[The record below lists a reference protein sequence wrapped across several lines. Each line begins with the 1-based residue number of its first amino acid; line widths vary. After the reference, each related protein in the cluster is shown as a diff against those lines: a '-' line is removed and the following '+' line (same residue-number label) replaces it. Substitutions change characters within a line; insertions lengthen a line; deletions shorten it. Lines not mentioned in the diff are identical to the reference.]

1 MRRHSSNPWNHR
13 MPAATTLR
21 AEGLTAPVDIR
32 IDRWGIAHIKAETQ
46 ADAFFAQGWNAARD
60 RLWQIDLWRKRGL
73 GLLSEDFGPAYAGKD
88 QAARLFLY
96 RGDMEAE
103 WRTYSPNAKQ
113 WTQAFV
119 AGINAYL
126 DGIEAGEHKLP
137 PEFAVVGTQPARWQA
152 EDVVRI
158 RSHARVNNVDNEIRR
173 SGVLAKYGPEADGL
187 RKAREP
193 DRPLNIPDG
202 FVPHEIPAQ
211 VYQTYLRATE
221 PVSFGK
227 DTAQAHAA
235 QAHATS
241 SELIGSNAWA
251 LTPDRTTTGRAIL
264 ASDPHRAHQLPGL
277 RYMVH
282 LQAPGLNVIGAGE
295 PAVPGVSFGHNED
308 IAFGLTIWFV
318 DQEDLYVYEL
328 NPENPDQYRYLGGWE
343 DMRVHRETLAIKG
356 EAAREIDLRFTRHG
370 PVLHVDRA
378 AGRAYGV
385 RTVWTEPGTAAY
397 LASLNFLQA
406 KTIGD
411 YEQALRGW
419 GAPASNHIVAETS
432 GKIARF
438 TAGFIPERPGW
449 DGTLPVPGDGRYE
462 WARLHDPLTTPRLK
476 DPASGWVATANQ
488 FNLPPEWLGPDNTP
502 GFEWTDASRYRTIA
516 AALDARERHS
526 LEDVRGLQTSYHSNQ
541 AERLVP
547 LLAAVPDS
555 PAKAM
560 LQGWNLSLDADS
572 AAAALFETWLQR
584 HLAPRVL
591 ETASPP
597 GLQTYAA
604 MADLAL
610 VADLVES
617 ADPRLGDRAR
627 LLAETL
633 AAAWDDTLARF
644 GPTPSQWRWGAFHHA
659 YHPHDLS
666 DFLDET
672 QRKEWSVGPLPKGG
686 SGYTVNNNNYRLE
699 DGRLTLGVTW
709 RMVCDV
715 GNWDACVTINS
726 TGQSGDPQSPHYQD
740 LFPLWVRDEYVAMC
754 FGDVAIAEVTEAV
767 IRLQP

>member
-1 MRRHSSNPWNHR
+1 
-13 MPAATTLR
+13 MPAETTIKTQ
-21 AEGLTAPVDIR
+21 GLSAPVSLS

-73 GLLSEDFGPAYAGKD
+73 GLLSEDFGPAYVEKD

-96 RGDMEAE
+96 RGDMAAE
-103 WRTYSPNAKQ
+103 WRCYGPNAKE
-113 WTQAFV
+113 WTEAFV

-137 PEFAVVGTQPARWQA
+137 PEFAVVGTKPARWQA

-173 SGVLAKYGPEADGL
+173 SGVLAKYGAEADGL

-193 DRPLNIPDG
+193 DRPLNIPEG
-202 FVPHEIPAQ
+202 FEPHEIPAQ

-227 DTAQAHAA
+227 DTTQAD
-235 QAHATS
+235 ATS

-251 LTPDRTTTGRAIL
+251 LTPERTTTGRAIL

-295 PAVPGVSFGHNED
+295 PAVPGVSFGHNDD

-318 DQEDLYVYEL
+318 DQEDLYVYDL
-328 NPENPDQYRYLGGWE
+328 NPENPDQYRYQGGWE
-343 DMRVHRETLAIKG
+343 DMRIERQTLAVKG
-356 EAAREIDLRFTRHG
+356 EAARQIELRFTRHG

-378 AGRAYGV
+378 SNRAYGV

-411 YEQALRGW
+411 YEQALKGW
-419 GAPASNHIVAETS
+419 GAPASNHIVAETG

-438 TAGFIPERPGW
+438 TAGFIPVRPGW

-462 WARLHDPLTTPRLK
+462 WAGLHDPLTTPRVK
-476 DPASGWVATANQ
+476 DPESGWVATANQ
-488 FNLPPEWLGPDNTP
+488 FNLTPEWLGDDNTP

-526 LEDVRGLQTSYHSNQ
+526 LEDVRALQTSYHSNQ

-547 LLAAVPDS
+547 LLADVADS

-560 LQGWNLSLDADS
+560 LLAWNLSLDADS
-572 AAAALFETWLQR
+572 GPAALFETWLHR
-584 HLAPRVL
+584 FLTPRVL
-591 ETASPP
+591 ESASPP
-597 GLQTYAA
+597 GLQAYAA
-604 MADLAL
+604 MADLSL
-610 VADLVES
+610 VVDLVENG
-617 ADPRLGDRAR
+617 DQRLGSRST

-633 AAAWDDTLARF
+633 AAAWEDTLARF
-644 GPTPSQWRWGAFHHA
+644 GPNPAKWRWGDFHHA

-666 DFLDET
+666 ALLDET
-672 QRKEWSVGPLPKGG
+672 RRKSWSVGPLPKGG
-686 SGYTVNNNNYRLE
+686 SGYTINNNNYRLQ

-715 GNWDACVTINS
+715 GNWDACLTINS
-726 TGQSGDPQSPHYQD
+726 PGQSGLPDSPHYQD
-740 LFPLWVRDEYVAMC
+740 LFPLWLRDAYVPMS
-754 FGDVAIAEVTEAV
+754 FGERVVAENTQSTL
-767 IRLQP
+767 RLVPRTA

>member
-1 MRRHSSNPWNHR
+1 
-13 MPAATTLR
+13 MPAETTIKTQ
-21 AEGLTAPVDIR
+21 GLSAPVSLS

-73 GLLSEDFGPAYAGKD
+73 GLLSEDFGPAYVEKD

-96 RGDMEAE
+96 RGDMAAE
-103 WRTYSPNAKQ
+103 WRCYGPNAKE
-113 WTQAFV
+113 WTEAFV

-137 PEFAVVGTQPARWQA
+137 PEFAVVGTKPARWQA

-173 SGVLAKYGPEADGL
+173 SGVLAKYGAEADGL

-193 DRPLNIPDG
+193 DRPLNIPEG
-202 FVPHEIPAQ
+202 FEPHEIPAQ

-227 DTAQAHAA
+227 DTTQAD
-235 QAHATS
+235 ATS

-251 LTPDRTTTGRAIL
+251 LTPERTTTGRAIL

-295 PAVPGVSFGHNED
+295 PAVPGVSFGHNDD

-318 DQEDLYVYEL
+318 DQEDLYVYDL
-328 NPENPDQYRYLGGWE
+328 NPENPDQYRYQGGWE
-343 DMRVHRETLAIKG
+343 DMRIERQTLAVKG
-356 EAAREIDLRFTRHG
+356 EAARQIELRFTRHG

-378 AGRAYGV
+378 SNRAYGV

-411 YEQALRGW
+411 YEQALKGW
-419 GAPASNHIVAETS
+419 GAPASNHIVAETG

-438 TAGFIPERPGW
+438 TAGFIPVRPGW

-462 WARLHDPLTTPRLK
+462 WAGLHDPLTTPRVK
-476 DPASGWVATANQ
+476 DPESGWVATANQ
-488 FNLPPEWLGPDNTP
+488 FNLTPEWLGDDNTP

-526 LEDVRGLQTSYHSNQ
+526 LEDVRALQTSYHSNQ

-547 LLAAVPDS
+547 LLADVADS

-560 LQGWNLSLDADS
+560 LLAWNLSLDADS
-572 AAAALFETWLQR
+572 GPAALFETWLHR
-584 HLAPRVL
+584 FLTPRVL
-591 ETASPP
+591 ESASPP
-597 GLQTYAA
+597 GLQAYAA
-604 MADLAL
+604 MADLSL
-610 VADLVES
+610 VVDLVENG
-617 ADPRLGDRAR
+617 DQRLGSRST

-633 AAAWDDTLARF
+633 AAAWEDTLARF
-644 GPTPSQWRWGAFHHA
+644 GPNPAKWRWGDFHHA

-666 DFLDET
+666 ALLDET
-672 QRKEWSVGPLPKGG
+672 RRKSWSVGPLPKGG
-686 SGYTVNNNNYRLE
+686 SGYTINNNNYRLQN
-699 DGRLTLGVTW
+699 GRLTLGVTW

-715 GNWDACVTINS
+715 GNWDACLTINS
-726 TGQSGDPQSPHYQD
+726 PGQSGLPDSPHYQD
-740 LFPLWVRDEYVAMC
+740 LFPLWLRDAYVPMS
-754 FGDVAIAEVTEAV
+754 FGERVVAENTQSTL
-767 IRLQP
+767 RLVPRTA

>member
-1 MRRHSSNPWNHR
+1 
-13 MPAATTLR
+13 MPADTAYQTQ
-21 AEGLTAPVDIR
+21 GLSAAVDIR
-32 IDRWGIAHIKAETQ
+32 IDRWGIAHIKAENQ
-46 ADAFFAQGWNAARD
+46 PDAFFAQGWNAARD

-73 GLLSEDFGPAYAGKD
+73 GLLSADFGAAYVEKD
-88 QAARLFLY
+88 RAARLFLY
-96 RGDMEAE
+96 RGEIDAE
-103 WRTYSPNAKQ
+103 WRCYGSNAKE
-113 WTQAFV
+113 WTEAFV

-126 DGIEAGEHKLP
+126 DGIDAGEHELP
-137 PEFAVVGTQPARWQA
+137 PEFAVVGTKPARWQA
-152 EDVVRI
+152 VDVVRI

-193 DRPLNIPDG
+193 DRPLKIPDG
-202 FVPHEIPAQ
+202 FEPHEIPAA

-227 DTAQAHAA
+227 DTTQAD
-235 QAHATS
+235 ATS

-251 LTPDRTTTGRAIL
+251 LTPERTTTGRAIL

-295 PAVPGVSFGHNED
+295 PAVPGVSFGHNDD

-318 DQEDLYVYEL
+318 DQEDLYVYDL
-328 NPENPDQYRYLGGWE
+328 NPQNPDQYRYQGGWE
-343 DMRVHRETLAIKG
+343 DMRIERQTLAVKG
-356 EAAREIDLRFTRHG
+356 EAAREIELRFTRHG

-378 AGRAYGV
+378 ANRAYGV

-411 YEQALRGW
+411 YENALKGW

-462 WARLHDPLTTPRLK
+462 WARLH
-476 DPASGWVATANQ
+476 GVATANQ
-488 FNLPPEWLGPDNTP
+488 YNLTPEWLGEDNTP

-516 AALDARERHS
+516 AALDAKPRHS
-526 LEDVRGLQTSYHSNQ
+526 LDDVRALQTSYHSNQ
-541 AERLVP
+541 AERILP
-547 LLAAVPDS
+547 LLSAVPRS
-555 PAKAM
+555 PAKTM

-572 AAAALFETWLQR
+572 GAAALFETWFQR
-584 HLAPRVL
+584 HLAPAVL
-591 ETASPP
+591 ERASPA
-597 GLQTYAA
+597 GLQAYAA
-604 MADLAL
+604 ISDLAL
-610 VADLVES
+610 VVDLLT
-617 ADPRLGDRAR
+617 AGDPRLGDRDAM
-627 LLAETL
+627 LAETL
-633 AAAWDDTLARF
+633 AAAWEGTHARF
-644 GPTPSQWRWGAFHHA
+644 GSDPATWRWGDFHHA

-666 DFLDET
+666 DLLDEARC
-672 QRKEWSVGPLPKGG
+672 QEWSVGPQPKGG
-686 SGYTVNNNNYRLE
+686 SGYTINNNNYRLQ

-715 GNWDACVTINS
+715 GDWDACVTINS
-726 TGQSGDPQSPHYQD
+726 TGQSGNPESPHYQD
-740 LFPLWVRDEYVAMC
+740 LFPLWVRDEYVPMS
-754 FGDVAIAEVTEAV
+754 FGEAQIAAETERTV
-767 IRLQP
+767 RLKPGA